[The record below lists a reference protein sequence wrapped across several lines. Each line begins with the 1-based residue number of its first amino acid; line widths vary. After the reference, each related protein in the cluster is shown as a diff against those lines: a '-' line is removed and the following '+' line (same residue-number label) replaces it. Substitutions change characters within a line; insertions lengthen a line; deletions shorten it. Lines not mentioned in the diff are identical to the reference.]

1 MKNKIKA
8 FLKKLNRVL
17 TEWGAAASY
26 AIHR

>member
-1 MKNKIKA
+1 MKTKLKA
-8 FLKKLNRVL
+8 FLKKLNEVL